1 MTTEFL
7 MEIGCLFKTGEK
19 GKRIVGG
26 VDSKYSVEDFS
37 WLDFTN
43 KNIMIKT
50 KSNDLLF
57 KVKKIDIF
65 PAISGNLNIGLT
77 LDDDEQFNCINIGD
91 KIYKIAEEDN
101 IE

>member
-1 MTTEFL
+1 
-7 MEIGCLFKTGEK
+7 MEIGYLFRTGEK

-26 VDSKYSVEDFS
+26 ADPKYPVEDLS
-37 WLDFTN
+37 WLDFTD
-43 KNIMIKT
+43 KDIMIRT

-65 PAISGNLNIGLT
+65 PAISGKLNIGLT
-77 LDDDEQFNCINIGD
+77 LYDDEQFNFLNIGD
-91 KIYKIAEEDN
+91 KVYKVVMVDS

>member
-7 MEIGCLFKTGEK
+7 MEIGFLFRTGEK

-26 VDSKYSVEDFS
+26 ADSKYSVEDLS
-37 WLDFTN
+37 WLNFTN

-50 KSNDLLF
+50 KNSELLF
-57 KVKKIDIF
+57 KVKTIDIF

-77 LDDDEQFNCINIGD
+77 LYDDEQFHFLNIGD
-91 KIYKIAEEDN
+91 KVYKIVEEEN
-101 IE
+101 ME